1 MDGGPILS
9 LEALRRLEQ
18 AAAGHGLNLMRRA
31 ALATADWVTRHCP
44 PASPL
49 LVCAGPGNN
58 GGDALHAALALRKR
72 GHPLTILQPVAPTSD
87 ECRTARRQAE
97 KAGIAILAELPG
109 GAQRPALLIDGLFG
123 IGLSR
128 PLDPAWQDL
137 INRLNRLDCPRLAL
151 DCPSG
156 LDAYTGQPQGAAIRA
171 DHTLTF
177 LCHKPG
183 LFGGPGADLAGQV
196 ELAMLDC
203 PASLYP
209 QAEGEL
215 NRPPAAALARNRDS
229 HKGSYGSVSVIG
241 GAPGMLGAALLA
253 GRAALAGGAGKVY
266 LCPLDDRLP
275 VDPAAPELMVRPA
288 DEAAD
293 LPVADVQAVGPGLGR
308 QELAERLL
316 EQAIAR
322 AVPLVLDADAL
333 NLLAV
338 RRDLAAL
345 VAERR
350 APTVLTPHPAEAAR
364 LLRLGA
370 QEIQADRVTHARR
383 LAAGLNSVVVLKGA
397 GSLISRPDGYYR
409 VNDSGGPELA
419 VAGQG
424 DVLTGL
430 IAALL
435 AQGLD
440 AFDAASLAVRLHGLA
455 GDGYRAEN
463 GGPIGLSA
471 SATIPRLS
479 RALNCLLAGN

>member
-1 MDGGPILS
+1 
-9 LEALRRLEQ
+9 
-18 AAAGHGLNLMRRA
+18 
-31 ALATADWVTRHCP
+31 
-44 PASPL
+44 
-49 LVCAGPGNN
+49 
-58 GGDALHAALALRKR
+58 
-72 GHPLTILQPVAPTSD
+72 
-87 ECRTARRQAE
+87 
-97 KAGIAILAELPG
+97 
-109 GAQRPALLIDGLFG
+109 
-123 IGLSR
+123 
-128 PLDPAWQDL
+128 
-137 INRLNRLDCPRLAL
+137 
-151 DCPSG
+151 
-156 LDAYTGQPQGAAIRA
+156 
-171 DHTLTF
+171 
-177 LCHKPG
+177 
-183 LFGGPGADLAGQV
+183 
-196 ELAMLDC
+196 
-203 PASLYP
+203 
-209 QAEGEL
+209 
-215 NRPPAAALARNRDS
+215 
-229 HKGSYGSVSVIG
+229 
-241 GAPGMLGAALLA
+241 

-293 LPVADVQAVGPGLGR
+293 LPVADVLAVGPGLGR

-350 APTVLTPHPAEAAR
+350 APTVLTPHPAEAGR

-370 QEIQADRVTHARR
+370 QEIQADRVAHARR

-397 GSLISRPDGYYR
+397 GSLIERPDGYYR

-435 AQGLD
+435 AQGMD

-471 SATIPRLS
+471 SATIPRTRARPSRLAS
-479 RALNCLLAGN
+479 RAARSPPRPK